1 MEFMRINSVF
11 GPALSSLIN
20 KVAKKKCGI
29 SPEVKIENLV
39 ITQMTQSNVE
49 GSRVEVTF
57 TATISEEGLQALLME
72 VTK

>member
-1 MEFMRINSVF
+1 MEFMRINSIF

-20 KVAKKKCGI
+20 KVAKNKCGV

-49 GSRVEVTF
+49 GNRVEVTF